1 MGTVGIAFGSP
12 TSGQG
17 FDVTSTVNQIVA
29 NLQAVET
36 PWQTQLT
43 GLQAQDT
50 ALTSIGNDLSALSSA
65 LTTLTGFQG
74 VLSEKEGSS
83 SDNSILTLAGA
94 SSTAVAGSHT
104 VMANSLATTSS
115 YYSTAINASD
125 TLAGSLTINGQVIDI
140 GSTNNTLASLAAAI
154 NSGQYGITANILTN
168 GSGSML
174 SLVSQT
180 SGAAGA
186 INVSSNLTDS
196 ATGGSSI
203 SFTQAQP
210 GADASLT
217 VDGIQITSSSNAV
230 TNAIPGVTMQ
240 LLSASPGTNVQV
252 EITNNNTDVE
262 TAVSNFVNA
271 YNKVLGDLNSQEGND
286 ASGNPEP
293 LFGSPTIATIQ
304 EQLGQALAFTQS
316 RGAITSITQLGVSVN
331 NDGTLTLN
339 SDTLSSELSSNYQ
352 GVMDFFQAGNGFTSF
367 GDNITSTMNQLSNSA
382 PYGEIYLSLQQNS
395 SQESVL
401 NTNISNENSLIST
414 EKSQLTTEL
423 NAANFTLE
431 EIPSQLNM
439 VDEIYSAITGFN
451 QNVNG

>member
-1 MGTVGIAFGSP
+1 MGIEP
-12 TSGQG
+12 RRE
-17 FDVTSTVNQIVA
+17 
-29 NLQAVET
+29 LR
-36 PWQTQLT
+36 
-43 GLQAQDT
+43 
-50 ALTSIGNDLSALSSA
+50 
-65 LTTLTGFQG
+65 
-74 VLSEKEGSS
+74 
-83 SDNSILTLAGA
+83 
-94 SSTAVAGSHT
+94 
-104 VMANSLATTSS
+104 
-115 YYSTAINASD
+115 
-125 TLAGSLTINGQVIDI
+125 
-140 GSTNNTLASLAAAI
+140 AAAR
-154 NSGQYGITANILTN
+154 T
-168 GSGSML
+168 
-174 SLVSQT
+174 LVSQT